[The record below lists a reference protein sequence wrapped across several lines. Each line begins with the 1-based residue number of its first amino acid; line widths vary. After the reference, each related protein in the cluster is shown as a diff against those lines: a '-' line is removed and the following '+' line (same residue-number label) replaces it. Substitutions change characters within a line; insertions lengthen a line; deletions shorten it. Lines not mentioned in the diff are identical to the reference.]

1 MKRFDLA
8 NLDVKWRYLI
18 MMVICVALNEV
29 LYLLAQ
35 AFGLPL
41 WLDLPGTAL
50 AALALEPAAG
60 LLVGLM
66 NDFFIAVT
74 SLDASAILYYA
85 ASAAV
90 ALIVGINMRRE
101 DKPLRRRILTTILY
115 VIIATT
121 VIASLLTLLR
131 NGGVPAD
138 NVWEMRFYNAALAW
152 DWSNVAACF
161 FATFLVKVFDAFATA
176 GIVALFYRFMPKAL
190 KNPLQLYK
198 V

>member
-1 MKRFDLA
+1 MKRFDFS
-8 NLDVKWRYLI
+8 NLDIKWRYVI
-18 MMVICVALNEV
+18 VMVICVALNEV

-35 AFGLPL
+35 TFELPL

-74 SLDASAILYYA
+74 SLDASSILYYA

-90 ALIVGINMRRE
+90 ALIVGINMRR
-101 DKPLRRRILTTILY
+101 DNKTMRRRVLSTIGY
-115 VIIATT
+115 VIVATT
-121 VIASLLTLLR
+121 VIASLLTILR
-131 NGGVPAD
+131 SGGVPND
-138 NVWEMRFYNAALAW
+138 NVWELRFYNSALAW
-152 DWSNVAACF
+152 NWPGVAACF

-176 GIVALFYRFMPKAL
+176 GIVALFYHFMPKTL
-190 KNPLQLYK
+190 KNPLELHK
-198 V
+198 T